1 MKKDID
7 NLLARYFGGNTTK
20 TDMQDLENWI
30 SESSENQL
38 YFDEMTHLYAKL
50 GGKEL
55 PTVEPNTENAK
66 KTFIAYIS
74 KENDNQSKPVYRLKS
89 VSKNWMFRAASIAIF
104 VVLSL
109 SFWKLFLSE
118 HEMVLATQQTFKQE
132 FLPDRTEVKLSQNSK
147 ITYSS
152 NFAKSNKIIKLEGEA
167 NFTVGRVGKGKLQVI
182 AAETF
187 IEDIGTVF
195 AVTAYPD
202 SNYINVKVREGQV
215 HFYTKSDKGLIIKAN
230 EAGVYNKRTKTFK
243 ALVQKLDSL
252 AAGTMRVDFQAIAL
266 SDAVDI
272 ISNAYSVDI
281 QLAKKSIGNK
291 RITVNFDGEDVNVVL
306 QIMAETLNLNLKRVA
321 NGYLL
326 SEKKD

>member
-7 NLLARYFGGNTTK
+7 NLLARYFGGNATK
-20 TDMQDLENWI
+20 TDMLDLENWI

-38 YFDEMTHLYAKL
+38 YFDEMTNLYAKL
-50 GGKEL
+50 GGNNFSV
-55 PTVEPNTENAK
+55 PEPNTEKAK
-66 KTFIAYIS
+66 KTFINYIS
-74 KENDNQSKPVYRLKS
+74 KKNNNQSKTVYQLKS
-89 VSKNWMFRAASIAIF
+89 VSKNWMFRAASITVF

-118 HEMVLATQQTFKQE
+118 HEMVLATQQTLKQE
-132 FLPDRTEVKLSQNSK
+132 LLPDRTEVKLSQNSK

-167 NFTVGRVGKGKLQVI
+167 NFTVGSAGKGKLQVV
-182 AAETF
+182 ADETF
-187 IEDIGTVF
+187 IEDIGTIF

-215 HFYTKSDKGLIIKAN
+215 HFYTKTDKGLIINAN
-230 EAGVYNKRTKTFK
+230 EAGAYNKKTKTFK
-243 ALVQKLDSL
+243 ILAQKLDSL

-266 SDAVDI
+266 SNAIDI
-272 ISNAYSVDI
+272 ISNAYKVDI

-306 QIMAETLNLNLKRVA
+306 QIMAETLNLNLVKEA
-321 NGYLL
+321 NSYVL
-326 SEKKD
+326 SEKN

>member
-30 SESSENQL
+30 SESLENQF
-38 YFDEMTHLYAKL
+38 YFDEMTNLYAKL
-50 GGKEL
+50 GGNDL
-55 PTVEPNTENAK
+55 PTIEPNTEKAK
-66 KTFIAYIS
+66 KAFISYIS
-74 KENDNQSKPVYRLKS
+74 KENDNRSKQVYKLKS
-89 VSKNWMFRAASIAIF
+89 SFKNWMFRAASVAVF

-109 SFWKLFLSE
+109 TFWKLFLSE
-118 HEMVLATQQTFKQE
+118 HEMVLATQQTLKQE
-132 FLPDRTEVKLSQNSK
+132 LLPDRTEVNLSQNSK

-167 NFTVGRVGKGKLQVI
+167 NFTVGSAGKGKLKVI
-182 AAETF
+182 ADETF

-230 EAGVYNKRTKTFK
+230 EAGVYNKKTKTFK
-243 ALVQKLDSL
+243 VLVQKLDSL
-252 AAGTMRVDFQAIAL
+252 AAGIMHVDFQAIAL

-306 QIMAETLNLNLKRVA
+306 QIMAETLNLNLEKGA
-321 NGYLL
+321 NGYVL
-326 SEKKD
+326 SEKN

>member
-1 MKKDID
+1 V
-7 NLLARYFGGNTTK
+7 
-20 TDMQDLENWI
+20 
-30 SESSENQL
+30 
-38 YFDEMTHLYAKL
+38 
-50 GGKEL
+50 
-55 PTVEPNTENAK
+55 PEPNTEKAK
-66 KTFIAYIS
+66 KKFIGYIS
-74 KENDNQSKPVYRLKS
+74 KDKQSKPVYRLKHI
-89 VSKNWMFRAASIAIF
+89 SKNWMFRAASIAVFI
-104 VVLSL
+104 VLSL
-109 SFWKLFLSE
+109 TFWKLFLSE

-132 FLPDRTEVKLSQNSK
+132 LLPDGTNVKLSQNSK

-167 NFTVGRVGKGKLQVI
+167 NFSVGSAGNGKLQVI
-182 AAETF
+182 ADETF

-215 HFYTKSDKGLIIKAN
+215 HFYTKTDKGLIINAN
-230 EAGVYNKRTKTFK
+230 EAGVYNKKTKTFK

-272 ISNAYSVDI
+272 ISNAYAVDI

-291 RITVNFDGEDVNVVL
+291 RITVNFDGEDVTVVL
-306 QIMAETLNLNLKRVA
+306 QIMAETLNLNLEKEA

-326 SEKKD
+326 SEKN